1 MVAQA
6 MLYGQAPSAAPA
18 GGPVTQGPATFAS
31 GALPMPASPAQA
43 AATYAAFAAPRAQQA
58 PVPVVGGGAAAA
70 PGAPGA
76 PVAPAANTTAAKRKV
91 PSGAVRTREG
101 IVLLGADKI
110 KPEAL
115 AEVQR
120 AIKKLPKADI
130 ARLKK
135 AGVKI
140 QLDPRAALSSSA
152 EGHVLGV
159 TKLRT
164 SSKGARSIGGV
175 TVSTG
180 KLNEVQTTTQH
191 ELGHAL
197 AFLTRGDK
205 SEAAAEAYAHKH

>member
-6 MLYGQAPSAAPA
+6 MLYGQAPSVAPA
-18 GGPVTQGPATFAS
+18 GGPVAQAPTAFAT
-31 GALPMPASPAQA
+31 GALQMPASPAQA
-43 AATYAAFAAPRAQQA
+43 AATYAAFAAPRAAPA
-58 PVPVVGGGAAAA
+58 PVSAVGGGPAAA
-70 PGAPGA
+70 PPAP
-76 PVAPAANTTAAKRKV
+76 TTATTAKRKV
-91 PSGAVRTREG
+91 PAGAVRTREG

-140 QLDPRAALSSSA
+140 QLDPRAALSSNA

-180 KLNEVQTTTQH
+180 KLREVQTTTQH

-197 AFLTRGDK
+197 AFLQRGDK
-205 SEAAAEAYAHKH
+205 SEAAAEAYADKH